1 MLLDL
6 PGKAFHGEDDRDS
19 VASAPE
25 ISPGVQPAADAD
37 PETPAGPGD
46 ALLYPT
52 SADGLV
58 HVGALALA
66 LWLAELSRIL
76 TASFLRVYSGI
87 LVLVLKIF
95 IAGYIVFYLS
105 YCVFDSSR
113 GGKRAPCMALAPTP
127 NREELLSEAL
137 LLLAGTAISLW
148 PAAIY
153 YGVTLRVD
161 TWSVLLAISC
171 GFLWPMS
178 LLAAVLFG
186 GIDALNPVLIVR
198 SILVTLPAYLV
209 LTLEL
214 AVLAILAAGV
224 SFISAQLPV
233 PRVFCNAAYLYLLLI
248 GTHLLG
254 RHYRRHRDRL
264 DWGL

>member
-6 PGKAFHGEDDRDS
+6 PHEASHGEANRDPT
-19 VASAPE
+19 ASAAE
-25 ISPGVQPAADAD
+25 VAAGVEPAADAD
-37 PETPAGPGD
+37 LETPAGLGD
-46 ALLYPT
+46 VLLYPT

-66 LWLAELSRIL
+66 LWFAELSGIL
-76 TASFLRVYSGI
+76 TAPFLRLYSGI

-95 IAGYIVFYLS
+95 VVGYIIFYLG

-113 GGKRAPCMALAPTP
+113 GGKRAPCMTLAPTP
-127 NREELLSEAL
+127 DRGELFSQTL
-137 LLLAGTAISLW
+137 LLLAGTAISFW

-161 TWSVLLAISC
+161 AWTVLLGAVC
-171 GFLWPMS
+171 GFFWPMS
-178 LLAAVLFG
+178 LLTAVLFD
-186 GIDALNPVLIVR
+186 GIDALNPVLIAR

-214 AVLAILAAGV
+214 GVLAILALAV
-224 SFISAQLPV
+224 SLVSAQLPV
-233 PRVFCNAAYLYLLLI
+233 PRVFCTAAYLYLLLI

-264 DWGL
+264 DWEL

>member
-6 PGKAFHGEDDRDS
+6 PSEVHHGEDKRDS
-19 VASAPE
+19 VASVPEVAPDVE
-25 ISPGVQPAADAD
+25 PPAEPE

-46 ALLYPT
+46 VFLYPT

-58 HVGALALA
+58 HMGALALA
-66 LWLAELSRIL
+66 LWLAGLSRTL
-76 TASFLRVYSGI
+76 TAPFLRVYSGI
-87 LVLVLKIF
+87 VVLVLKI
-95 IAGYIVFYLS
+95 IIVGYAIFYLS

-127 NREELLSEAL
+127 DREELFSDAL

-148 PAAIY
+148 PAAVY

-161 TWSVLLAISC
+161 AWTVLLGISC

-209 LTLEL
+209 LVLEL
-214 AVLAILAAGV
+214 GVLAILAVGLV
-224 SFISAQLPV
+224 SARLPV
-233 PRVFCNAAYLYLLLI
+233 PRVFCNAACLYLLLM

-264 DWGL
+264 GWGL